1 MGGTI
6 DGASL
11 RIGRERRVRI
21 GPWLLLFLPVALA
34 FVLCYRPVMRLKAQ
48 PPPGFV
54 ETQPD
59 WDATRQAAENRA
71 AEAYWQLA
79 INLVQWRFAFG
90 SELPGEPI
98 EEFKLD
104 EKDFRRNSI
113 AATPATRV
121 RYWNKLRTVWTQ
133 PHVNFTAVDGAQVQI
148 VGERGGTYQLALT
161 ELNTY
166 ELSGGGVPE
175 PSVFGLIA
183 LGTALVSLRRRR

>member
-133 PHVNFTAVDGAQVQI
+133 PHAWSETYVWNTEWLREFLSSAMDSAMHFADGI
-148 VGERGGTYQLALT
+148 LARLK
-161 ELNTY
+161 
-166 ELSGGGVPE
+166 
-175 PSVFGLIA
+175 
-183 LGTALVSLRRRR
+183 R